1 MARITE
7 WVLVAVGFVKILIYF
22 SRDQTFLMLQSWP
35 ITCHISDWTLF
46 QCDWSGTEELRVG
59 NARPPSVMTESS
71 RLSVTLLLR
80 CYPHTRKHSPKWKLT
95 VWCRGNKI
103 WWNTAMVLGGVRPI
117 KWLWPFCYWN
127 AFFNPADNII
137 LGLYL
142 CSWTYFKHSP
152 LLCLLSSPLGI

>member
-22 SRDQTFLMLQSWP
+22 SRDQFSHDCRQTFLMLQSWP

-80 CYPHTRKHSPKWKLT
+80 C
-95 VWCRGNKI
+95 
-103 WWNTAMVLGGVRPI
+103 
-117 KWLWPFCYWN
+117 
-127 AFFNPADNII
+127 
-137 LGLYL
+137 
-142 CSWTYFKHSP
+142 
-152 LLCLLSSPLGI
+152 